1 MTVGLNETGSRT
13 CLEWKI
19 KIKDQGRLKD
29 KQPKNLNHKQE
40 TKSKIILDK
49 ITVKTFSDMFRKI
62 KVVLDICQYQCG
74 LKYTIIIK
82 LSSV

>member
-40 TKSKIILDK
+40 TKK
-49 ITVKTFSDMFRKI
+49 
-62 KVVLDICQYQCG
+62 QN
-74 LKYTIIIK
+74 YTR
-82 LSSV
+82 

>member
-40 TKSKIILDK
+40 TKKQNYTRQNNSKNFL
-49 ITVKTFSDMFRKI
+49 
-62 KVVLDICQYQCG
+62 QYVQEN
-74 LKYTIIIK
+74 
-82 LSSV
+82 